1 MHNIKSF
8 LTDPSGAI
16 TVEWVVLTAAI
27 VGLMFASLSLFF
39 GGITDHADV
48 TAAEL
53 SSMQVVDQYQ

>member
-16 TVEWVVLTAAI
+16 AVDWVVLTAAI

-48 TAAEL
+48 T
-53 SSMQVVDQYQ
+53 